1 MHLARASRPHTV
13 PRGLEA
19 PSGAPLSMSHFQV
32 ELSGKF
38 EDYKGPEDKILKR
51 AFMSGFPSAKYK
63 FRGQEYF
70 YDFKK
75 MLQRNVG
82 TGKERKIRPPHKL
95 KAPAAPIA
103 AGGKTKF
110 VKVPPGSAGKVVYVK
125 HPGHKGEKFPVAVP
139 ATAGSGG
146 GAMLVPVPEKDTS
159 SGGWSTGA
167 KVAAGG
173 AAAVGLAGAAVGGVM
188 LADHLTDGDAGV
200 VSDLADGIEEVG
212 ADAVDAVGEAAE
224 DVVDWV
230 GEAGGDVG
238 DFFMDL
244 F

>member
-1 MHLARASRPHTV
+1 M
-13 PRGLEA
+13 G
-19 PSGAPLSMSHFQV
+19 
-32 ELSGKF
+32 
-38 EDYKGPEDKILKR
+38 
-51 AFMSGFPSAKYK
+51 
-63 FRGQEYF
+63 
-70 YDFKK
+70 
-75 MLQRNVG
+75 
-82 TGKERKIRPPHKL
+82 
-95 KAPAAPIA
+95 
-103 AGGKTKF
+103 
-110 VKVPPGSAGKVVYVK
+110 KVPPGSAGKVVYVK
-125 HPGHKGEKFPVAVP
+125 HPGRKGEKFAVAVP

-159 SGGWSTGA
+159 RGGWSTGA

-173 AAAVGLAGAAVGGVM
+173 VAAVGVVGAAVGGVM

-200 VSDLADGIEEVG
+200 ISDMADGIEEVG
-212 ADAVDAVGEAAE
+212 ADAADAIEGAAE